1 MLSRLKETRVSA
13 VEKGKLNFFL
23 FLFFFFLSGGW
34 GGGAFF
40 RELLLYKL
48 F

>member
-23 FLFFFFLSGGW
+23 FLFFFFEWGV